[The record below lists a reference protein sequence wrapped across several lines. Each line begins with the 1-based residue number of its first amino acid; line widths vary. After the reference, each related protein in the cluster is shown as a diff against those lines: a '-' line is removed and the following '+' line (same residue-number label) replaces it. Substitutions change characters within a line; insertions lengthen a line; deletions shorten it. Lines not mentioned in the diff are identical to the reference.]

1 MLTVLLILGV
11 LHAIFIACETALLML
26 SEGRIERIAEA
37 QPRDTSRLEELVEV
51 RHRMRGMIIFMSALV
66 AMSFALGSVFI
77 ASLQS
82 FAPFDV
88 FYLNSA
94 LLAFIG
100 LVLYFVLFQAV
111 PRALAVTNPEYIILN
126 TSALTLAF
134 TRVFS
139 WLVTLLSFPAK
150 VLVDAAG
157 GERKLTIW
165 AVSPSWRDDEDEG
178 DTPSAEEQEALRE
191 AVGDLEG
198 KIAREVMTPRT
209 DMYALEDT
217 ESILS
222 AVNLIGEKGVSRI
235 PIFHENIDD
244 IRGILYSKDLLRYVA
259 HESDWQHNAR
269 KNALL
274 NIARPAAFVPE
285 TKPVLDLMVEM
296 RKHTHMV
303 IVTDEYGGTSGL
315 VTLEDLLEEI
325 VGDISDEFDTTEIM
339 VTPLGPERYVLDGR
353 TSVSELNDL
362 YDTDFD
368 LDADSVGG
376 LFIELIGHIPEV
388 GETIEAEGIKLIV
401 TRVDGNRIL
410 ELRACPASNV

>member
-1 MLTVLLILGV
+1 
-11 LHAIFIACETALLML
+11 ML
-26 SEGRIERIAEA
+26 SEGRIERIVEA
-37 QPRDTSRLEELVEV
+37 QPRGTSSLEELVEV
-51 RHRMRGMIIFMSALV
+51 RHRMRGMIIFLSALV
-66 AMSFALGSVFI
+66 AMLFALGSVYI
-77 ASLQS
+77 ASLKS
-82 FAPFDV
+82 FALLNA

-94 LLAFIG
+94 LLALIG
-100 LVLYFVLFQAV
+100 LVIYFVLFQTV

-126 TSALTLAF
+126 TSRLTLAF
-134 TRVFS
+134 TRVFG

-150 VLVDAAG
+150 ALVDAAG
-157 GERKLTIW
+157 GERKVTIW
-165 AVSPSWRDDEDEG
+165 AVSPDWRDDSNEG
-178 DTPSAEEQEALRE
+178 DTSSAEEQEALRE

-209 DMYALEDT
+209 DMFALEDT

-222 AVNLIGEKGVSRI
+222 AINLIGEKGVSRI

-259 HESDWQHNAR
+259 HESDWQHKTR

-325 VGDISDEFDTTEIM
+325 VGDISDEFDTTEVMI
-339 VTPLGPERYVLDGR
+339 TPLGPDRYVLDGR
-353 TSVSELNDL
+353 TSVSDLNDL

-376 LFIELIGHIPEV
+376 LFIEFIGHIPEV